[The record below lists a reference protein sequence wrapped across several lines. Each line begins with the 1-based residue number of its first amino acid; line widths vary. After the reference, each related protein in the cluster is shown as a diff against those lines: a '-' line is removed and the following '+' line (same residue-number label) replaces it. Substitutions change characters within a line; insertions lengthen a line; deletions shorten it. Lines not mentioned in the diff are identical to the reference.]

1 MKPTFV
7 ILNAAE
13 IAAAAQLAQGVEQ
26 PEFIVFDP
34 VLVDRLTEA
43 GLGPLQCL
51 SWPDAP
57 PYHALPAE
65 AHRLTRALGQALDA
79 AAQPLWP
86 GLGIGAWQHLSLYY
100 LHLALLWYGP
110 LFEAMAEQ
118 LNGRKLHLL
127 LCDRPQ
133 NFYFPSFVPGLL
145 LLQQAQRSGIPFQ
158 AYNYNTR
165 TDDAPHVPAL
175 HGQRDADGQPFLL
188 THLPTC
194 VYDMEGFN
202 AEIAASGKAVVNLRS
217 HLWDVPVRADTQIAA
232 VPAETLQ
239 HAVSAED
246 GARIDSV
253 VQALAAPVDAHL
265 ARWLTAPS
273 YRTRQVAQL
282 QAVYRAQLLSLALL
296 EQHFADALPSR
307 LLLSDHDT
315 GLHGPLEA
323 FARRHQRPMVIV
335 PHSKASNDFEFH
347 VHDATVLYSPN
358 QGETVYDVAQQRP
371 AQHVL
376 DYPLNLQFDTALPTP
391 VRTVGLLLNG
401 LSLNGVPGADLGAY
415 LPGIA
420 QIVQWCA
427 EKGVT
432 LILRSRPGQSL
443 QGLLIEHAG
452 LTAAQMADS
461 LQGTMADFAQRC
473 DLCLMYDA
481 PTSGALEL
489 LKRGIPILNPV
500 VTRLTR
506 RETATISADLV
517 PRAGLDATLDRASAM
532 VADVLELQRFRK
544 QQFQALVQ
552 RCGVGLPLRSFL

>member
-13 IAAAAQLAQGVEQ
+13 IAAAAQLAKGVEQ
-26 PEFIVFDP
+26 PDFIVFDP
-34 VLVDRLTEA
+34 VLIDQLAQA
-43 GLGPLQCL
+43 GLGPVQCM
-51 SWPDAP
+51 SWQGAP
-57 PYHALPAE
+57 PYRTRPAD
-65 AHRLTRALGQALDA
+65 AHRLTRTLGQTLDA

-100 LHLALLWYGP
+100 LHMALVWYGP
-110 LFEAMAEQ
+110 LFEAMAGQ
-118 LNGRKLHLL
+118 LAGRTLHLL

-145 LLQQAQRSGIPFQ
+145 LLQQAQRSGMPFQ
-158 AYNYNTR
+158 AYNFNTR
-165 TDDAPHVPAL
+165 ADDAPHVPAL
-175 HGQRDADGQPFLL
+175 HGQREADGQPFLL

-194 VYDMEGFN
+194 FYDMDGFN
-202 AEIAASGKAVVNLRS
+202 AEIAASGKTVVNLRS

-232 VPAETLQ
+232 VPAESLQ

-246 GARIDSV
+246 GARIERV
-253 VQALAAPVDAHL
+253 VQALAAPLDAHL

-296 EQHFADALPSR
+296 EQHFAVALPSR

-323 FARRHQRPMVIV
+323 FARHHQRPMVIV
-335 PHSKASNDFEFH
+335 PHSRTSTDFEFRA
-347 VHDATVLYSPN
+347 HDATALYNPI
-358 QGETVYDVAQQRP
+358 QGESVYDVAGRRP
-371 AQHVL
+371 AQHIL
-376 DYPLNLQFDTALPTP
+376 DYPLNLRFDTALPAP
-391 VRTVGLLLNG
+391 VRKVGLLLNG
-401 LSLNGVPGADLGAY
+401 VSLNGVPGADWAAQVQ
-415 LPGIA
+415 GIA
-420 QIVQWCA
+420 LIVRWCA
-427 EKGVT
+427 ERGLT

-443 QGLLIEHAG
+443 KGLLIEQAG

-461 LQGTMADFAQRC
+461 VQGSMADFAQRC

-489 LKRGIPILNPV
+489 LTRGIPVLNPV
-500 VTRLTR
+500 VSGLTR
-506 RETATISADLV
+506 RETATTSADVV
-517 PRAGLDATLDRASAM
+517 PRASLDATLDHASAL

-544 QQFQALVQ
+544 QQFQALAQ
-552 RCGVGLPLRSFL
+552 RCGQGLPLRSFL